1 MEVSMRRAILWVPL
15 LLLFGVRL
23 AAATPID
30 YAFSGVLG
38 DCPDHIHDTCF
49 NGWSGQTVT
58 GHFRFDSDT
67 NAFLE
72 WGFGKAD
79 GPVYSWLGPFFPA
92 PAQWESSAGGNAS
105 AMHFQLYIPSALEQF
120 DVDLVFTKPLTATT
134 GSTLA
139 SGLIDRRAQSVLFPF
154 ASGAVEV
161 VPEPASLLLLGAGGL
176 GLLVKMRRSKKQNA
190 TNA

>member
-15 LLLFGVRL
+15 LLLFGVPL

-72 WGFGKAD
+72 WGFGKPD
-79 GPVYSWLGPFFPA
+79 
-92 PAQWESSAGGNAS
+92 E
-105 AMHFQLYIPSALEQF
+105 HRERR
-120 DVDLVFTKPLTATT
+120 
-134 GSTLA
+134 
-139 SGLIDRRAQSVLFPF
+139 RRAADVVALSRLPLAALSWMFHARQSL
-154 ASGAVEV
+154 E
-161 VPEPASLLLLGAGGL
+161 EN
-176 GLLVKMRRSKKQNA
+176 RSCS
-190 TNA
+190 